1 MTAKAAMEEDR
12 AKRIKDTLLNSMN
25 IPLKIMPLWMEAI
38 GVGAI
43 VSMMVE
49 KNPRFKQRLVEIDGK
64 VFLFE
69 AKDIGKRF
77 FLHINIKDGGIK
89 VAPHFAG
96 TPDVTMSG
104 NVRVLVD
111 VLLGKED
118 PDTVFFSRRLEISG
132 DTAVAIH
139 FKNMLA
145 ALG

>member
-1 MTAKAAMEEDR
+1 MTAEAAMEQDR
-12 AKRIKDTLLNSMN
+12 ARRIKDTLLNSMS
-25 IPLKIMPLWMEAI
+25 IPLRIMPLWMEAI
-38 GVGAI
+38 GVGAM

-49 KNPRFKQRLVEIDGK
+49 KNPRFKQRLADIEGK

-77 FLHINIKDGGIK
+77 YLHIKDGGIK
-89 VAPHFAG
+89 VVPHFAG
-96 TPDVTMSG
+96 TPDVAMSG
-104 NVRVLVD
+104 TVKVLTD

-132 DTAVAIH
+132 DTAVAIR

-145 ALG
+145 ALE

>member
-1 MTAKAAMEEDR
+1 MTAEAAMEEDR
-12 AKRIKDTLLNSMN
+12 AKRIKGMLVNSMN
-25 IPLKIMPLWMEAI
+25 IPLRIMPLWMEAI
-38 GVGAI
+38 GVGAM

-49 KNPRFKQRLVEIDGK
+49 KNPRFKQRLGDMDGK

-77 FLHINIKDGGIK
+77 YLHIRGGGIK
-89 VAPHFAG
+89 VVPHFAG
-96 TPDVTMSG
+96 PPDVTMKG
-104 NVRVLVD
+104 TVKVLTD

-132 DTAVAIH
+132 DTAVAIR